1 MSWQNE
7 DTTPNK
13 KIIILYLVATVTE
26 FEKHYVFLTFPS
38 TPSLSLSPF
47 PPLPR
52 SFPFD
57 ILHPTVMN
65 IKLNELV

>member
-1 MSWQNE
+1 M
-7 DTTPNK
+7 
-13 KIIILYLVATVTE
+13 YLVATVTE